1 MERQLVTNIVRQ
13 FRMRARGEVEQRAE
27 TRQRALKRGL
37 LAFFGGYCTREATVR
52 SLSPN
57 GARLDFDDTEGVPSI
72 FSLAIGEGNVTRMAR
87 VRWRTSKSLGIQFV
101 TRDDCVRV
109 SASGG

>member
-1 MERQLVTNIVRQ
+1 MSNIVRQ
-13 FRMRARGEVEQRAE
+13 YRMHARGQVEQRAE
-27 TRQRALKRGL
+27 TRQRARKHGL
-37 LAFFGGYCTREATVR
+37 LTFFGGYCTREATIR

-72 FSLAIGEGNVTRMAR
+72 FSLTIGEGNVTRMAR
-87 VRWRTSKSLGIQFV
+87 VRWRSSNSLGIQFV
-101 TRDDCVRV
+101 TKDDCVRV